1 MVGAVVGRMRLV
13 LMGGKVGH
21 GGLGESA
28 QHLELQNKDPSEAR
42 EESASTALRRLDQFK
57 PSWF

>member
-1 MVGAVVGRMRLV
+1 MRLV

-28 QHLELQNKDPSEAR
+28 CAAAGAENKDPSEAI
-42 EESASTALRRLDQFK
+42 EESASTELRRLD
-57 PSWF
+57 

>member
-28 QHLELQNKDPSEAR
+28 QHLELQSKNPSEAR